1 MSQAAISIVAW
12 GIYMMTAGLGLLFI
26 PNTMLAMVGLPEST
40 DVWIR
45 VAGLLVS
52 ILGAY
57 YAYCAC
63 RNVIPFFRVTIPGRM
78 AFAVGLIVLVMLG
91 FSGPGLLIL
100 AGIDLL
106 GAWWTWLSFRATA

>member
-12 GIYMMTAGLGLLFI
+12 GIYMMAAGLGLLFI
-26 PNTMLAMVGLPEST
+26 PNTLLAMVGLPEST

-57 YAYCAC
+57 YANCAC
-63 RNVIPFFRVTIPGRM
+63 NNVVSFFRVTIPGRM
-78 AFAVGLIVLVMLG
+78 AFAVGLIVLVALG
-91 FSGPGLLIL
+91 FSGPGLLVL
-100 AGIDLL
+100 AGIDLM
-106 GAWWTWLSFRATA
+106 GAVWTWVSLRAAA